1 MLTIPLSVGGWM
13 IASKTHVRCGTP
25 DCDWGTPLPSFG
37 EDQLSRCRREFRE
50 HGVER
55 HGLNPED
62 TVRIIAVRQLRQR
75 ALPITQEDCSGAG
88 VRIGQLGRISPGVTS
103 LRETT

>member
-1 MLTIPLSVGGWM
+1 M